1 MRCHS
6 GQYDKMVNLLGKTF
20 TLIEERNSSMFLF
33 FFFLICL
40 WMKPCREIIL
50 GAPNARNMGS

>member
-33 FFFLICL
+33 FFFFNLL
-40 WMKPCREIIL
+40 VDETM
-50 GAPNARNMGS
+50 